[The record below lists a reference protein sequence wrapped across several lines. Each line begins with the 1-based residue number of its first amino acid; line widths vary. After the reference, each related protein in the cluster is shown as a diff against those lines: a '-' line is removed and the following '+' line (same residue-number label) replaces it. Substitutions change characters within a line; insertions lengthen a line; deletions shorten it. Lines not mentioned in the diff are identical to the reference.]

1 MFAAVREFTKSLVA
15 RILLGVLIVSFAVF
29 GIGDVFRQ
37 ARSDTVVKAGSREV
51 SATDFKREFDQYKQQ
66 TEQRVGQP
74 IPIEMAV
81 ERGLD
86 RRVLDGL
93 AGREAFAELMHR
105 MGVRVSDQQI
115 VAQIRKIPAF
125 FDQVTGKFDE
135 KLYAG
140 ALAERQLTPAAF
152 QGLMR
157 DDMAQQ
163 QMTAAM
169 AAGLRVPTT
178 YAALAAAF
186 VTESRDA
193 TFFVI
198 DPRMVPPP
206 AEPTDAQL
214 QAFMK
219 ENAAQLTRPEFR
231 QLTIV
236 RFSGKAVEPGVKVDP
251 AEVKKRYDFAKDSM
265 STPETRTIVQ
275 IPAKD
280 AATAAKAAQALRG
293 GADPA
298 AAAKSIGVEPIVY
311 TDKPKSA
318 IADPKV
324 AEAAF
329 SLPDGAVSNPIQ
341 GQLAYAVVK
350 VVKVTPGKQVSFEE
364 ARPQIET
371 QLRQDAAA
379 QKVYDLSQV
388 YEDAHTGGANLTEA
402 AAKAGVP
409 VETTAP
415 VSAQGQLQNG
425 KPSNIPAEIL
435 KSAFDLPQGGES
447 DIEEAGKGEYYAV
460 RVDKVIPPAL
470 PPLAEVK
477 PELARVYMMREL
489 NKAMQ
494 AKADALSAQVQKGA
508 PIEKVAASVGA
519 RPITVSGVSR
529 VKAQQFAKLGRD
541 FLMKMFGAKP
551 GEVFTAQGDQLIFF
565 VAKLD
570 GVHTARPED
579 SAQLI
584 AQQRGQLTEDMFQQI
599 GGDAET
605 YARAKVKAT
614 TDLDRARMAIGVDPE
629 QLKGKDAG
637 KAGDA
642 PAGKAE

>member
-1 MFAAVREFTKSLVA
+1 MFAAVRQFAKSLVA
-15 RILLGVLIVSFAVF
+15 RILLGVLIVSFAIF

-51 SATDFKREFDQYKQQ
+51 SAADFKREFDSYKQQ

-93 AGREAFAELMHR
+93 AGRESFAELMRR
-105 MGVRVSDQQI
+105 MGVRISDNQVVDQI
-115 VAQIRKIPAF
+115 KKIPAF
-125 FDQVTGKFDE
+125 FDHVSGKFDE

-140 ALAERQLTPAAF
+140 ALAERQLTPAKF
-152 QGLMR
+152 ESLMR

-163 QMTAAM
+163 QMTVGM
-169 AAGLRVPTT
+169 AAGLTVPKT
-178 YAALAAAF
+178 YGALAAAY
-186 VTESRDA
+186 VMESRDA
-193 TFFVI
+193 TFFVV
-198 DPRMVPPP
+198 DPRMVPAP
-206 AEPTDAQL
+206 AQPTDAQL

-219 ENAAQLTRPEFR
+219 ENSAQLMRPEFR

-236 RFSGKAVEPGVKVDP
+236 RFSGKALEPQMKVDP

-265 STPETRTIVQ
+265 STPETRTVVQ

-280 AATAAKAAQALRG
+280 AATAARVAQAFKG
-293 GADPA
+293 GADIA
-298 AAAKSIGVEPIVY
+298 SAAKIAGVEPILY
-311 TDKPKSA
+311 ANKPKSA

-324 AEAAF
+324 ADVAF
-329 SLPDGAVSNPIQ
+329 SLPAGAVSNPIQ
-341 GQLAYAVVK
+341 GQLAFAVVK
-350 VVKVTPGKQVSFEE
+350 VMKITPGKSVSFEE

-371 QLRQDAAA
+371 QLRQDEAG
-379 QKVYDLSQV
+379 QKVYELSQV
-388 YEDAHTGGANLTEA
+388 YEDAHTAGANLTEA

-415 VSAQGQLQNG
+415 VTAQGQLQNG
-425 KPSNIPAEIL
+425 QPSNIPAEIL

-460 RVDKVIPPAL
+460 RVDKIIAPAL
-470 PPLAEVK
+470 PPLAEIK
-477 PELARVYMMREL
+477 PQLARVYMLREL
-489 NKAMQ
+489 NKAME
-494 AKADALSAQVQKGA
+494 AKANALSARIQKGE
-508 PIEKVAASVGA
+508 PVEKVANSVGA
-519 RPITVSGVSR
+519 HAITVAGVSR
-529 VKAQQFAKLGRD
+529 AKAQQFAKLGRD

-551 GEVFTAQGDQLIFF
+551 GEVFTAQSDQLAFF

-570 GVHTARPED
+570 GVHAARPQD
-579 SAQLI
+579 AAMLI
-584 AQQRGQLTEDMFQQI
+584 EQQRQQLTEDMFQQI

-605 YARAKVKAT
+605 YARTRVKAKT
-614 TDLDRARMAIGVDPE
+614 NLDRARLAIGVDPKE
-629 QLKGKDAG
+629 IEAKDRGGK
-637 KAGDA
+637 A